1 MKGETIMSE
10 PLTTP
15 DAQLE
20 KIIELLEKIVE
31 NTTPAEEP
39 AEE

>member
-1 MKGETIMSE
+1 MDEN
-10 PLTTP
+10 LTTV

-20 KIIELLEKIVE
+20 KIIELLEQIVT

-39 AEE
+39 ADEEP

>member
-1 MKGETIMSE
+1 MADEN
-10 PLTTP
+10 LTTP

-20 KIIELLEKIVE
+20 KIIALLEQIVA
-31 NTTPAEEP
+31 NTTPAE

>member
-1 MKGETIMSE
+1 MSE
-10 PLTTP
+10 QLTTP

-20 KIIELLEKIVE
+20 KIIELLEQIVE

>member
-1 MKGETIMSE
+1 MPE

-20 KIIELLEKIVE
+20 KIIELLEQIVE
-31 NTTPAEEP
+31 NTTPADAQDEEEP
-39 AEE
+39 